1 MISYTC
7 EKIYCDM
14 CYREIPVGICFEWR
28 EGARVC
34 LGRHEDI

>member
-1 MISYTC
+1 MISHTR
-7 EKIYCDM
+7 ENIYCDL
-14 CYREIPVGICFEWR
+14 CSREIQAGVCFEWR